1 MGKTPIS
8 ELLKK
13 ELSLDLK
20 SDNSNIARF
29 ISKNIKIE
37 EIQETEFSEN
47 IKNAVMN
54 FLPTTIGSQSNVE
67 KWGNFIELNLED
79 LISSVD
85 ECEHRV
91 LELNVNSLNENE
103 ILCKQCHKK
112 IFVLIFNSHFNKWI
126 VKEK

>member
-1 MGKTPIS
+1 MRKTPIS
-8 ELLKK
+8 DLLKK

-20 SDNSNIARF
+20 SDDSNIARF

-54 FLPTTIGSQSNVE
+54 FLPTTIDSQSNVE
-67 KWGNFIELNLED
+67 KWENFIELNLED

-103 ILCKQCHKK
+103 ILCKQCQK